1 MSQTSNTDG
10 RNPLLGSRRVRRR
23 LASIEAAAVAGI
35 SCAVGWSFA
44 LRGLLGSPGVSASRA
59 EIIAY
64 YNDPEVGRYIV
75 LYLQVLV
82 AATIAF
88 LWFVGVVRTRL
99 GDNEPKLFGTVF
111 LGASLL
117 LAGSL
122 FVGAALLAAPAVVV
136 EVGGMAPDASASSLS
151 RAVAAIILSVFAPR
165 IATLVMLSTATLS
178 RATGA
183 LPRWLIVL
191 SYVVGVAEFVNVTI
205 AEPTVYV
212 FPAWMALVSV
222 VLLVRRP
229 PHGFE
234 LPAQPGRS

>member
-1 MSQTSNTDG
+1 
-10 RNPLLGSRRVRRR
+10 
-23 LASIEAAAVAGI
+23 
-35 SCAVGWSFA
+35 
-44 LRGLLGSPGVSASRA
+44 
-59 EIIAY
+59 
-64 YNDPEVGRYIV
+64 
-75 LYLQVLV
+75 
-82 AATIAF
+82 
-88 LWFVGVVRTRL
+88 
-99 GDNEPKLFGTVF
+99 
-111 LGASLL
+111 
-117 LAGSL
+117 
-122 FVGAALLAAPAVVV
+122 
-136 EVGGMAPDASASSLS
+136 
-151 RAVAAIILSVFAPR
+151 
-165 IATLVMLSTATLS
+165 MLSTATLS